1 MLQIVIIPNSW
12 REVRA
17 RYGIRKSCN
26 FVGISSRLFCI
37 AEQVYFPDN
46 RERSYLPQGHLRSE
60 LLSPTQEAFLERVA
74 LSGVSS
80 SSGFL
85 PGRISRSV
93 QSMRS
98 IEDRVISMSALSC
111 VSSTEYNIAVS
122 AFRT

>member
-1 MLQIVIIPNSW
+1 MLQIVTIPNSW

-60 LLSPTQEAFLERVA
+60 LLSPDSGGLSRAGGVIWRVAFLRLLAGKDFSQRPVNAINRGSRHLNERFV
-74 LSGVSS
+74 LRE
-80 SSGFL
+80 L
-85 PGRISRSV
+85 H
-93 QSMRS
+93 
-98 IEDRVISMSALSC
+98 
-111 VSSTEYNIAVS
+111 
-122 AFRT
+122 